1 MSGETAIP
9 PLALGF
15 DRSGVKQNSHTELV
29 QTYIL
34 QETGFGEVNTAFI
47 YIWLMFPFFHESTVL
62 LEV

>member
-47 YIWLMFPFFHESTVL
+47 YIYLVDVPLFP
-62 LEV
+62 